1 MTTRSLTKKLEAELG
16 PMTFGMFLRGS
27 RTLLELTQQE
37 MANRLGIAR
46 GTLCDIEKGRQ
57 LVSVELAKRIAK
69 KAGLST
75 IVAVE
80 ACLNDQLRKSKLNYQ
95 VKLKAA

>member
-27 RTLLELTQQE
+27 RTMLNLTQQE
-37 MANRLGIAR
+37 MADKLGMAR

-57 LVSVELAKRIAK
+57 LVSVELANRIAK
-69 KAGLST
+69 QAGLSA
-75 IVAVE
+75 IVAIEV
-80 ACLNDQLRKSKLNYQ
+80 CLNDQLRKSKLKYH
-95 VKLKAA
+95 VKLKVS